1 MKKREGLKIKHP
13 PYYVGVKT
21 EVFGNTRAV
30 IEGCT
35 GVHLYKDDTV
45 KIKTAKMNIC
55 FTGRN
60 LKITCL
66 DKDSLIVEGFI
77 LSVSYIM

>member
-1 MKKREGLKIKHP
+1 MKKSERLSIKHP
-13 PYYVGVKT
+13 PYFEGVKI
-21 EVFGNTRAV
+21 ELFSNTRASV
-30 IEGCT
+30 EGCT
-35 GVHLYKDDTV
+35 GVLFYGNDCI

-60 LKITCL
+60 LKISCL

-77 LSVSYIM
+77 LSLSYVM